1 MVEGMGLLIVA
12 SLLVVATQHVDL
24 FFREDEERKK
34 LFAET
39 CVEIFPIP
47 LPVND
52 PAHDSYR
59 HDIKRNCEESAK
71 YEVDDPNQTHLH
83 EYNVCLEKRIGSACI
98 QNLMSIDKKHLMHN
112 VKIAAAVR

>member
-1 MVEGMGLLIVA
+1 MGLLLVA
-12 SLLVVATQHVDL
+12 GLLVVATQHVDL
-24 FFREDEERKK
+24 FFREDQERKK
-34 LFAET
+34 SYIEA
-39 CVEIFPIP
+39 CVEQLPIP

-59 HDIKRNCEESAK
+59 HDIKQNCQESAK
-71 YEVDDPNQTHLH
+71 YEVDDPNQTHLR
-83 EYNVCLEKRIGSACI
+83 EYNECLAKRIGSACI